1 MEFVEPPA
9 IPSSLVMDALSMDV
23 AAAEEAAAAAKFGEI
38 KAKLS
43 ADAKA
48 MLEYNMAKAKID
60 SQAHI
65 RKVMHAKEQNN
76 IGNQ

>member
-1 MEFVEPPA
+1 MEFVEPPV
-9 IPSSLVMDALSMDV
+9 IPSSLMMDSLSMDV
-23 AAAEEAAAAAKFGEI
+23 AAAEEAAAAA